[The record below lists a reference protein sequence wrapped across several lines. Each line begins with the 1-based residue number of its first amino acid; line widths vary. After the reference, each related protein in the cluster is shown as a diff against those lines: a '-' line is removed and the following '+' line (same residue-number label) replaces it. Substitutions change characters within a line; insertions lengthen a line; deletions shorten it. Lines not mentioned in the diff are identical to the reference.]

1 MRVDSAAATEIEDI
15 WNKIFRYFRRRGVPH
30 DDARDLAQ
38 DSMLRLWSKWDGVP
52 PHARTAYAYRI
63 ARNLLLDSRRHAPQL
78 RGQGV
83 AEGAA
88 HMHSDAEIYSLL
100 AELPRSQS
108 LVIELRIVDGYSVDE
123 VAQMLRRSQNSVRSL
138 QYRGITRL
146 RAMLEEDL
154 R

>member
-1 MRVDSAAATEIEDI
+1 MRVDSAPATEIEDI
-15 WNKIFRYFRRRGVPH
+15 WNKIFRYFCRRGVPH

-52 PHARTAYAYRI
+52 PPARTAYAYRI
-63 ARNLLLDSRRHAPQL
+63 ARNLILDSRRRALPQPA
-78 RGQGV
+78 QSV
-83 AEGAA
+83 AEGAT

-123 VAQMLRRSQNSVRSL
+123 VARMLRRSQNSVRSL
-138 QYRGITRL
+138 QYRGIARL